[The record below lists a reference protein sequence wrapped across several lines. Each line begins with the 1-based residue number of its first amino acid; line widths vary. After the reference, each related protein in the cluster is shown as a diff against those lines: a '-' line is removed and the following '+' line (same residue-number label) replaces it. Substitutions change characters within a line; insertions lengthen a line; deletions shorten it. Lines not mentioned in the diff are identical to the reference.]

1 MEKKHGRSQPWGKLV
16 KVDTQSEV
24 LLVNRECTVG
34 RRKGCDLSF
43 PANKL
48 VSGDHCKIVQDKS
61 SGLVWLEDTSTNGTV
76 INMSKL
82 VKKQIH
88 MLQNGDVIYFV
99 YRKNEP
105 EQNIAYMYQS
115 IKPERTFSQD
125 TIGGATRCS
134 VMQQKAQT
142 CPVTAAVCVSVEP
155 FLVGLSREQQ
165 AVDEPQPSTSS
176 HLLHT
181 VSSSTACSSAAS
193 LLHSSALD
201 TRQTEAH
208 NRVTMLYK
216 EEEGDMEPERK
227 RRKTDSADKDYD
239 FGLPHTSSIAVV
251 GPSPAKVSLIRDLL
265 GKAAVTVEEAKTD
278 KMEESLTCIICQ
290 DLLHDCVSLQ
300 PCMHTFCAA
309 CYSGWMERS
318 SLCPTCRCPVERI
331 RKNHILNNLVEAY
344 FIQHPEKCRSEEDL
358 KSMDSRNKITR
369 DMLQPKIER
378 SFSDEEGSSDYLF
391 ELSDND
397 SDTSDIG
404 QPVVMCRQCPGYRK
418 EVSQVLWATGPDPL
432 GPAPPALL
440 GPAPPALLGPAPPAL
455 LGPVLPVP
463 QGPAPP
469 ALLGPVLPAPQGP
482 APPALLGPVLP
493 APLGPA
499 PPALLGPVLP
509 APLGPAPPALLG
521 PAPPAL
527 LGPAP
532 PALLGPAPPA
542 LLGPAPPALL
552 GPALPALLGPAP
564 PALLGPAPP
573 ALLGPAPPALLG
585 PAPPAL
591 LGPAPPALLGP
602 VLPAPL
608 GPVLPAPLGPAP
620 PTPEDRPGKPPG
632 ARESTL
638 STCSDVPTT
647 APQDYTCPPLG
658 SHVICT
664 CCLQPMPDRRAEL
677 IGQQLSAQQ
686 CVACLRPFCHMYWGC
701 QRIGCQGCLAR
712 FSELNLTDKCLDGVL
727 NSNNYE
733 SEILQSYLSARG
745 MSWRDMLQE
754 GLQGLQQ
761 GTFYLSDYRI
771 NSNAILCFCCG
782 LRAFGEL
789 AYKYRQNIPASA
801 LPAVVTSRP
810 DCYWGRNC
818 RTQVKAH
825 HATKFNHI
833 CEQTRFKS

>member
-1 MEKKHGRSQPWGKLV
+1 E
-16 KVDTQSEV
+16 
-24 LLVNRECTVG
+24 EC
-34 RRKGCDLSF
+34 CDLSF

-105 EQNIAYMYQS
+105 EQS
-115 IKPERTFSQD
+115 TFFFPIL
-125 TIGGATRCS
+125 IGVFGSHFCS
-134 VMQQKAQT
+134 
-142 CPVTAAVCVSVEP
+142 
-155 FLVGLSREQQ
+155 
-165 AVDEPQPSTSS
+165 
-176 HLLHT
+176 
-181 VSSSTACSSAAS
+181 
-193 LLHSSALD
+193 
-201 TRQTEAH
+201 
-208 NRVTMLYK
+208 
-216 EEEGDMEPERK
+216 
-227 RRKTDSADKDYD
+227 DKDYD

-344 FIQHPEKCRSEEDL
+344 LIQHPEKCRSEEDL
-358 KSMDSRNKITR
+358 KSMDSQNKITR

-397 SDTSDIG
+397 SDTSDIS

-418 EVSQVLWATGPDPL
+418 EVT
-432 GPAPPALL
+432 
-440 GPAPPALLGPAPPAL
+440 
-455 LGPVLPVP
+455 
-463 QGPAPP
+463 
-469 ALLGPVLPAPQGP
+469 
-482 APPALLGPVLP
+482 
-493 APLGPA
+493 
-499 PPALLGPVLP
+499 
-509 APLGPAPPALLG
+509 
-521 PAPPAL
+521 
-527 LGPAP
+527 
-532 PALLGPAPPA
+532 
-542 LLGPAPPALL
+542 
-552 GPALPALLGPAP
+552 
-564 PALLGPAPP
+564 
-573 ALLGPAPPALLG
+573 
-585 PAPPAL
+585 
-591 LGPAPPALLGP
+591 
-602 VLPAPL
+602 
-608 GPVLPAPLGPAP
+608 P

-632 ARESTL
+632 AGESTL
-638 STCSDVPTT
+638 STS
-647 APQDYTCPPLG
+647 PQDYTCPPLG

>member
-1 MEKKHGRSQPWGKLV
+1 MEKKRGRSQPWGKLV

-105 EQNIAYMYQS
+105 EQNLAYMYQS

-134 VMQQKAQT
+134 VMQQKVQT

-155 FLVGLSREQQ
+155 FLVGPPREQQ
-165 AVDEPQPSTSS
+165 ALDEPQPSTSS

-201 TRQTEAH
+201 TRQTEAQ

-216 EEEGDMEPERK
+216 EGDMEPERK

-251 GPSPAKVSLIRDLL
+251 GPSPAKGFLIGDLF
-265 GKAAVTVEEAKTD
+265 GKAAVAVTVEEAKTD

-344 FIQHPEKCRSEEDL
+344 LIQHPEKCRSEEDL

-418 EVSQVLWATGPDPL
+418 EVSQVLWATGLAPL

-440 GPAPPALLGPAPPAL
+440 GPAPL
-455 LGPVLPVP
+455 
-463 QGPAPP
+463 
-469 ALLGPVLPAPQGP
+469 
-482 APPALLGPVLP
+482 ALLGPVLP
-493 APLGPA
+493 APLGPVPLGPA
-499 PPALLGPVLP
+499 PPALLG
-509 APLGPAPPALLG
+509 PALLG

-552 GPALPALLGPAP
+552 GPASLGP
-564 PALLGPAPP
+564 G
-573 ALLGPAPPALLG
+573 
-585 PAPPAL
+585 
-591 LGPAPPALLGP
+591 
-602 VLPAPL
+602 
-608 GPVLPAPLGPAP
+608 
-620 PTPEDRPGKPPG
+620 E
-632 ARESTL
+632 L